1 MSLTNKLKFEW
12 LLWRDGEII
21 NWTVIVII
29 FLFFFFFFV
38 FFSLANFRFFVKWT
52 YVKTIIYKYISNLA
66 RIHLIKTKKNLRN
79 LPNVNSNDTRTISTA
94 VILMSALS
102 NLNTPNISHQ
112 RPHRRLSRCNFWLGI
127 NKKQLAIYRSWR

>member
-12 LLWRDGEII
+12 HLWRDGEII

-29 FLFFFFFFV
+29 FL

-112 RPHRRLSRCNFWLGI
+112 RPHRQLSRCNFWLGI

>member
-29 FLFFFFFFV
+29 FL

-112 RPHRRLSRCNFWLGI
+112 RPHRQLSRCNFWLGI